1 MASRWWREGSTAEW
15 RRKARCAFPAR
26 FFETARSQRQ
36 VLDGGDGGRAHG
48 AMGTEQWVM
57 EEEDG
62 EVTRGALFI
71 AACGNC
77 TH

>member
-1 MASRWWREGSTAEW
+1 MEW

-26 FFETARSQRQ
+26 FFETARLQRR
-36 VLDGGDGGRAHG
+36 VLDGGDGDRGHG
-48 AMGTEQWVM
+48 AVGAEQWAM

-62 EVTRGALFI
+62 EVTRGALLI
-71 AACGNC
+71 AACGNS